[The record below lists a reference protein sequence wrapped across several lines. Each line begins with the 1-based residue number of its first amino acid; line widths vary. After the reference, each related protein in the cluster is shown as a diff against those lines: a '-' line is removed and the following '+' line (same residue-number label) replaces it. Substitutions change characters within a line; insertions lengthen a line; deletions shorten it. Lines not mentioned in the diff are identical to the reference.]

1 MLSTWSYIE
10 FAERHNAMFNDIV
23 GARGVCL

>member
-10 FAERHNAMFNDIV
+10 FVERHHAMFNNIV